1 MKRREFI
8 AGLGGVAAAWSGLA
22 LAQGRAPPLIGYLH
36 IQTPELAPGGLVPFR
51 AGLRETGFVEGRDVA
66 IEYRF
71 ASFNSDRLP
80 ALAADLVSR
89 QVSVIVTGGGDQT
102 ALAAKAVTTAIPL
115 VFVGAGNPIET
126 GLVASFNRPGG
137 NITGVSLDIN
147 ELMAKRVELL
157 HQLAP
162 GARTIVLLVRPSAQ
176 GGSGSAETNETATKA
191 AAQSLGL
198 QLYVATASDEHKI
211 DDVFATVARKG
222 TAAILV
228 GNDVFF
234 ANRRD
239 QIAAL
244 ANRYQIPTSGYR
256 RELTEA
262 GALMSYGPSVP
273 DGYRQAGVYTGRIL
287 KGDKPADLPVLAP
300 TKFDLVI
307 NLKTAK
313 ALGLTIPETLL
324 ATADEVIQ

>member
-1 MKRREFI
+1 MRRREFI
-8 AGLGGVAAAWSGLA
+8 AGLGSATAWSGLA
-22 LAQGRAPPLIGYLH
+22 LAQGRTQPLIGYLH

-102 ALAAKAVTTAIPL
+102 ALAAKAVTTTIPI
-115 VFVGAGNPIET
+115 VFVGSGNPIET

-162 GARTIVLLVRPSAQ
+162 IASTIVLLVRPSAH
-176 GGSGSAETNETATKA
+176 GGSGSAETNETATRA

-198 QLYVATASDEHKI
+198 QLYVTTASNEREI
-211 DDVFATVARKG
+211 DDVFATVAQKG

-244 ANRYQIPTSGYR
+244 ASRYQIPTSGYR

-262 GALMSYGPSVP
+262 GNLMSYGPSVP

-287 KGDKPADLPVLAP
+287 RGDKPADLPVLAP

-313 ALGLTIPETLL
+313 ALGLAIPETLL

>member
-1 MKRREFI
+1 MRRREFI
-8 AGLGGVAAAWSGLA
+8 VGLGGVATWSGLA
-22 LAQGRAPPLIGYLH
+22 LAQGRVPPLIGYLH

-51 AGLRETGFVEGRDVA
+51 AGLRETGFLEGRDVA

-89 QVSVIVTGGGDQT
+89 QVSVIVTGGGDPP
-102 ALAAKAVTTAIPL
+102 ALAAKAITTTTPI
-115 VFVGAGNPIET
+115 VFIGSGNPIES

-137 NITGVSLDIN
+137 NVTGVSLDVN
-147 ELMAKRVELL
+147 EIIGKRVELL
-157 HQLAP
+157 HQVAP
-162 GARTIVLLVRPSAQ
+162 GAKTLALLVRPTAH
-176 GGSGSAETNETATKA
+176 GGSGSAETNAIA
-191 AAQSLGL
+191 AQVAAQSLGL
-198 QLYVATASDEHKI
+198 RLYVATANNQDEI
-211 DDVFATVARKG
+211 DEVFATVAREG
-222 TAAILV
+222 GGAVLV
-228 GNDVFF
+228 GVDVFF

-244 ANRYQIPTSGYR
+244 ASRYQIPTSGYR

-313 ALGLTIPETLL
+313 ALGLVIPETLL